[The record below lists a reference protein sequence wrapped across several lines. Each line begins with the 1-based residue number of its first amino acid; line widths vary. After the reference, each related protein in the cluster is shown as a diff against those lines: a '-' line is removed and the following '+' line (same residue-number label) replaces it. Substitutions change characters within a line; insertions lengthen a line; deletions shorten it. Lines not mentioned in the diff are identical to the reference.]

1 MNNLARCP
9 YCGEEPTIRTFD
21 PHIGK
26 SKGKIEVYCWKC
38 KRPEWAEAV
47 IDEAGKEAAISK
59 AIDNWNENIA
69 RYTAKSKSERE
80 TLARCPSCGSR
91 AMIQRKETYY
101 EDADYNSIP
110 VNKAR
115 VVCQA
120 CPMQTRWDTEAIVV
134 ETWNRRINRTAPEKG

>member
-1 MNNLARCP
+1 MNKLAHCP
-9 YCGEEPTIRTFD
+9 YCGEEPTIRAFD

-26 SKGKIEVYCWKC
+26 SKGIIEVYCWKC
-38 KRPEWAEAV
+38 KRPEWAKAV
-47 IDEAGKEAAISK
+47 IDETGKDAAISK

-80 TLARCPSCGSR
+80 NLARCPCCGSR

-110 VNKAR
+110 VKKAR

-134 ETWNRRINRTAPEKG
+134 ETWNRRINRTTPEKG

>member
-9 YCGEEPTIRTFD
+9 YCEEEPTIEKFSLGIEKFKD
-21 PHIGK
+21 F
-26 SKGKIEVYCWKC
+26 IEVYCWKHQRLGRV
-38 KRPEWAEAV
+38 KV
-47 IDEAGKEAAISK
+47 FVDEAGVEAAISK
-59 AIDNWNENIA
+59 AIDNWNEHIA

-80 TLARCPSCGSR
+80 NLARCPSCGSR

-110 VNKAR
+110 VKKAR

-120 CPMQTRWDTEAIVV
+120 CPMQTRWDTEAIVT
-134 ETWNRRINRTAPEKG
+134 ETWNRRINRTTPEKG